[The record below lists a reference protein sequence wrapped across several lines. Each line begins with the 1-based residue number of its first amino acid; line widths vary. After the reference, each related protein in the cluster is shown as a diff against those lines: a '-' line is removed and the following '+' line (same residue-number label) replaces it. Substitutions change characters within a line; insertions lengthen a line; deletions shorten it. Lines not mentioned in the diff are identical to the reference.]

1 MKQSRKKFSSDF
13 KAKVALAA
21 IREEG
26 TLAELAAKFEVHPN
40 QISQWKKAL
49 LDNAQAVFEK
59 GNGKDSAEA
68 SDAVVA
74 ELYEKIGKLQVEKD
88 FLSKALK
95 R

>member
-1 MKQSRKKFSSDF
+1 MKQSRKKFAAQF

-26 TLAELAAKFEVHPN
+26 TIAELAAKYEVHPN
-40 QISQWKKAL
+40 QISQWKKQL
-49 LDNAQAVFEK
+49 LDNVATVFEK
-59 GNGKDSAEA
+59 GNNGSSDSSEA
-68 SDAVVA
+68 AITA
-74 ELYEKIGKLQVEKD
+74 LHAKIGQLMVERD

>member
-1 MKQSRKKFSSDF
+1 MKKSRKKFSAEF

-26 TLAELAAKFEVHPN
+26 TIAELATKFEVHPN
-40 QISQWKKAL
+40 QISQWKKTAL
-49 LDNAQAVFEK
+49 ENMAAVFEK
-59 GNGKDSAEA
+59 GGSNSSGEISEA
-68 SDAVVA
+68 TIT
-74 ELYEKIGKLQVEKD
+74 ELHAKIGQLTVERD